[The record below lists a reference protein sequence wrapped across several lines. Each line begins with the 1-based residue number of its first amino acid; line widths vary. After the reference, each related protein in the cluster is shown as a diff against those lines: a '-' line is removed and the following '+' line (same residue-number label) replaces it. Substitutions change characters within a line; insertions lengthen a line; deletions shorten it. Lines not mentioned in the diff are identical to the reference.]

1 MEKPLLHYHTL
12 VPHVLKISTRLF
24 LQSNPKE
31 VTIYN
36 KISRMGY
43 LEEHLEDLKA
53 IMVVPKSN
61 FKTYLSNLCICSSL

>member
-1 MEKPLLHYHTL
+1 
-12 VPHVLKISTRLF
+12 
-24 LQSNPKE
+24 
-31 VTIYN
+31 
-36 KISRMGY
+36 MGY